1 MVRIADMINRSNNTM
16 YYIANDEMF
25 SIQLGATCITKVVNF
40 RFQEEDTLFVRRKP
54 MSRLRQQQS
63 GELPL
68 VMTQGRRVRNSLQ
81 RLEQQQ
87 DEMFEL

>member
-1 MVRIADMINRSNNTM
+1 MNLV
-16 YYIANDEMF
+16 
-25 SIQLGATCITKVVNF
+25 SISKLDHEHSVF
-40 RFQEEDTLFVRRKP
+40 RFQDEDTLFVRRKP
-54 MSRLRQQQS
+54 MSRLRQQQQQNS
-63 GELPL
+63 EVPL

>member
-1 MVRIADMINRSNNTM
+1 
-16 YYIANDEMF
+16 
-25 SIQLGATCITKVVNF
+25 
-40 RFQEEDTLFVRRKP
+40 
-54 MSRLRQQQS
+54 MSRLRAQQS
-63 GELPL
+63 GEVPH

>member
-1 MVRIADMINRSNNTM
+1 MPYLYLKIHLVLSTSFN
-16 YYIANDEMF
+16 
-25 SIQLGATCITKVVNF
+25 
-40 RFQEEDTLFVRRKP
+40 RFQDEETLFVRRKP

-63 GELPL
+63 GEVPLPL